1 VTLGAE
7 GAGSAAHAGIGLFT
21 VQAANIELPNALAA
35 FLEACAKLANEAAA
49 RGDVTTA
56 QELIAK
62 AARAAALR

>member
-1 VTLGAE
+1 MDSAEPLVVARPLGR
-7 GAGSAAHAGIGLFT
+7 AAD
-21 VQAANIELPNALAA
+21 VELPSAIPA

-62 AARAAALR
+62 AARAAALQ